1 MTTTIPREKP
11 ARSWRIDD
19 ALTVGVTRWVI
30 RRIDRS
36 TGRVVLEAMNT
47 TNHAEWWDTT
57 LDKLPGRT
65 A

>member
-1 MTTTIPREKP
+1 MTTTIPRRKTKE
-11 ARSWRIDD
+11 RWETGD
-19 ALTVGVTRWVI
+19 AVTVGRTRWVI
-30 RRIDRS
+30 RRLDRS

-57 LDKLPGRT
+57 LDRLPEKT